1 MTTKPQPATI
11 FLVINR
17 KTLETKRAATIEE
30 AVAISEATDA
40 IDYDSMAWA
49 IEEYGRCDGNEWT
62 VIPQEWEQDI

>member
-1 MTTKPQPATI
+1 MTTKPQP
-11 FLVINR
+11 
-17 KTLETKRAATIEE
+17 ATIEE